1 MKLKNLLFVSFV
13 LLLST
18 LLLAGCADDSDDPCP
33 EWYRIKSGNVGQT
46 QCVRGIVKR
55 TTYDADQ
62 DFSYVFFSGD
72 VNEFFIGF
80 EGDTVNPAIIGQCYT
95 ATGLV
100 EETEYGTIFIVPE
113 NFSRCRAE
121 QQVIPTESKN
131 EELPIAAA
139 VYDLTDCMNWDEV
152 DLSYV
157 GQEVCIKGEAW
168 TTNFEDDEYGGF
180 FYIEFG
186 GTLAD
191 VYFAVD
197 GANLEGIEGHCVV
210 AKGNLEKEAGWDIP
224 YLWIYPEDLY
234 HCD

>member
-1 MKLKNLLFVSFV
+1 MIPALNGTGSRVEM
-13 LLLST
+13 
-18 LLLAGCADDSDDPCP
+18 LARPSA
-33 EWYRIKSGNVGQT
+33 
-46 QCVRGIVKR
+46 RGIVKR

-72 VNEFFIGF
+72 VNEFFVGF
-80 EGDTVNPAIIGQCYT
+80 EGNSIDDVVIGDCYM

-100 EETEYGTIFIVPE
+100 EETEYGTPYIIPDD
-113 NFSRCRAE
+113 FSRCRAE
-121 QQVIPTESKN
+121 LMVVPTESSVK
-131 EELPIAAA
+131 ELPIPAAGF
-139 VYDLTDCMNWDEV
+139 
-152 DLSYV
+152 DLSDCLNWEEVNLSYI
-157 GQEVCIKGEAW
+157 GQDICIMGNAW

-186 GTLAD
+186 GTLED

-197 GANLEGIEGHCVV
+197 GANLEGVEGHCVV
-210 AKGNLEKEAGWDIP
+210 AKGILEKEEDWDIP